1 MFEERRHV
9 LIGHLDGVD
18 GDVDERIDLAQ
29 VAAQRLSFVLA
40 EILEEILLAIE
51 VRHVYAVEVNQM
63 QVADA
68 DAGERH
74 GDRRAEAA
82 ATADGHACGIQFILG
97 GRGMAVE

>member
-1 MFEERRHV
+1 M
-9 LIGHLDGVD
+9 
-18 GDVDERIDLAQ
+18 
-29 VAAQRLSFVLA
+29 
-40 EILEEILLAIE
+40 AIE

-68 DAGERH
+68 DAGERY